1 MQDATLKFYVLTSRN
16 LKCVKRQ
23 FHTIPKEHTTVI
35 INTLDDNYASECYA
49 WCKTNGVDVEITESN
64 GMPGKGKNSVLDHFG
79 TTNYKF
85 MLLIDGDDFVQP
97 HGVNYYTAIS
107 NRADAP
113 DGIQIVWSKSW
124 SNGKNPG
131 KELFAPFPWLDDFK
145 AWAQRKSKCYPF
157 LKQHLQRQWK
167 NRFELEFQFNIHQKQ
182 NETWNYPPDS
192 MHFMDCAR
200 LIFWS
205 QKLSKSIRFRED
217 LMIGEDSLLNYEV
230 RDMAYKREVV
240 LEKIKDNQEKTYY
253 YDLTNSGI
261 VRRLQNK
268 VDWEWLVP
276 LNEAI
281 AAREPYWTVPHHFSL
296 AVAVLPYD
304 IGRAPPLKLQDL

>member
-1 MQDATLKFYVLTSRN
+1 MQDAILKFYVLTSRN
-16 LKCVKRQ
+16 LKCVKRH
-23 FHTIPKEHTTVI
+23 FYSLPKEHTTVI
-35 INTLDDNYASECYA
+35 INTKDDNYASECFG
-49 WCKTNGVDVEITESN
+49 WCKNNGVDVEITESN

-79 TTNYKF
+79 TTDYKF

-97 HGVNYYTAIS
+97 HGVNYYTAITT
-107 NRADAP
+107 RADAP

-124 SNGKNPG
+124 SNNRNPG
-131 KELFAPFPWLDDFK
+131 KTLYAPFPWEDNFK
-145 AWAQRKSKCYPF
+145 EWARDKSDKFPF
-157 LKQHLQRQWK
+157 LKPHLVRQYR
-167 NRFELEFQFNIHQKQ
+167 NRNELEIQFNIHRNQ
-182 NETWNYPPDS
+182 NSTWNYPPDS

-205 QKLSKSIRFRED
+205 KKLASSVRFRED

-230 RDMAYKREVV
+230 RDMAYNKQIV
-240 LEKIKDNQEKTYY
+240 LEKIKDNQERTYY

-268 VDWEWLVP
+268 VDWGWLVP

-281 AAREPYWTVPHHFSL
+281 AAREPHWTVPSHFSL

-304 IGRAPPLKLQDL
+304 IERQPDLNLQEL

>member
-16 LKCVKRQ
+16 LKCVKRH
-23 FHTIPKEHTTVI
+23 FHSLPKEHTTVI
-35 INTLDDNYASECYA
+35 INTKDDNYASECFG
-49 WCKTNGVDVEITESN
+49 WCKNNGVDVEITESN

-79 TTNYKF
+79 TTDYKF

-107 NRADAP
+107 TRADAP

-124 SNGKNPG
+124 SNGRNAG
-131 KELFAPFPWLDDFK
+131 KTLFAPFPWEDNFK
-145 AWAQRKSKCYPF
+145 EWARNKSDNFPF
-157 LKQHLQRQWK
+157 LKPHLVRQYR
-167 NRFELEFQFNIHQKQ
+167 NRNELEIQFNIHRNQ
-182 NETWNYPPDS
+182 NSTWNYPPDS

-205 QKLSKSIRFRED
+205 KKLASSVRFRED

-230 RDMAYKREVV
+230 RDMAYNKQIV
-240 LEKIKDNQEKTYY
+240 LEKIKDNQERTYY

-268 VDWEWLVP
+268 VDWGWLVP

-281 AAREPYWTVPHHFSL
+281 AAREPHWTVPNHFSL

-304 IGRAPPLKLQDL
+304 IERHPDLNLQDL